1 VAAKLSG
8 ARTHA
13 PDSYSAKRIEKG
25 NETVRRIIFW
35 LIILAILVGAGTAGY
50 NRLYVSNPTL
60 ATAKYRT
67 AAVARGGVQQVVNS
81 TGSVKPVRTVQVG
94 SFVSGPI
101 IEVYVDFNDRVTKD
115 QPMAKV
121 DPRLYNAAVS
131 HEKAAYYRCLA
142 DVKRIEALLAQAVRN
157 EERGQK
163 LHVTRAISESD
174 MDLYIAEK
182 GSLQAQLEVAN
193 AAVLESEA
201 SLSTAETNLKFT
213 DILAP
218 VDGIVT
224 DRKIDPGQTVAAQFQ
239 TPTLFVVAPDLDKT
253 VYVYASVDEA
263 DIGLIRSAEAR
274 KQPVTFTVDAYP
286 SDVFQGTIRQI
297 RFNPTTVQNV
307 VTFTVVVEAAN
318 PELKLLPDM
327 TANLT
332 FQIER
337 KTDVLLVPNSA
348 FRFFPK
354 PEQVCERDRPLLEAI
369 EADSQWQ
376 RKGGPSDR
384 AKERGDPKTPRPDR
398 THKYVWIAEG
408 DLLAAVPIEIGLS
421 DKTNT
426 EILAGKL
433 TPGQEIITGLA
444 K

>member
-1 VAAKLSG
+1 VK
-8 ARTHA
+8 
-13 PDSYSAKRIEKG
+13 
-25 NETVRRIIFW
+25 RIIFW
-35 LIILAILVGAGTAGY
+35 LIVVGIVAVAGTAGY
-50 NRLYVSNPTL
+50 NRFYASNSP
-60 ATAKYRT
+60 ANNSKHRT
-67 AAVARGGVQQVVNS
+67 ATVRRGEIRPVVNS

-101 IEVYVDFNDRVTKD
+101 IDVFVDYNAKVTKD

-121 DPRLYNAAVS
+121 DPRLYNAAVA
-131 HEKAAYYRCLA
+131 HEKAALARCVA

-157 EERGQK
+157 EDRGQK
-163 LHVTRAISESD
+163 LHVTKAISETD

-182 GSLQAQLEVAN
+182 ASLQAQLEVAN
-193 AAVLESEA
+193 ASVQESEA
-201 SLSTAETNLKFT
+201 NLSTAETNLKFT
-213 DILAP
+213 DILSP

-239 TPTLFVVAPDLDKT
+239 TPTLFIVAPDLDKT

-263 DIGLIRSAEAR
+263 DIGLIRAAELR
-274 KQPVTFTVDAYP
+274 HEPVTFTVDAYP
-286 SDVFQGTIRQI
+286 NDVFQGSIRQI

-337 KTDVLLVPNSA
+337 KPDVLTVPNSA
-348 FRFFPK
+348 FRFIPK
-354 PEQVCERDRPLLEAI
+354 PEQVCERDRPLLESL
-369 EADSQWQ
+369 ESDSQTS
-376 RKGGPSDR
+376 RKAGAADR
-384 AKERGDPKTPRPDR
+384 AKPVADAKKTPRGR
-398 THKYVWIAEG
+398 THKYLWILEG
-408 DLLAAVPIEIGLS
+408 DLLAAVPIEIGVS
-421 DKTNT
+421 DKNCT
-426 EILAGKL
+426 EIIADKL
-433 TPGQEIITGLA
+433 TDGQEIVVGLV